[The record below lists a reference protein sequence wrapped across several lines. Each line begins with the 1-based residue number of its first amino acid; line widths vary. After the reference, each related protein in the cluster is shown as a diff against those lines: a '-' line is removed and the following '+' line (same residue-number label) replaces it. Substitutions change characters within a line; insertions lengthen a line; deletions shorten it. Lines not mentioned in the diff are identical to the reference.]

1 MRKFKRVLTACIL
14 ASAFV
19 IPSIPSIAPDTSV
32 VYADESIDE
41 IKEKNAEREK
51 KKKEAENKLANLES
65 EADDIRGVI
74 SELDEEINQY
84 QGTIDDLT
92 AKRNALQAKASITK
106 SELQIALIAKENQYD
121 RMKER
126 IAYSYENGDI
136 HIMDALI
143 ALDDFSNVIN
153 QSEYVE
159 QVSDYDQKQLTDLI
173 AISKE
178 VSKKEKQLQKEL
190 NEVEKVKEDTE
201 AEQDAL
207 KIMQEGKREK
217 LNEYGSLISDTEGE
231 ISEYDA
237 LIEEGKKNFAEKVHI
252 ELDLAKALSGAY
264 IVIESMTEEP
274 KAKIGM
280 YNAMKDLLD
289 EDTILCTNSSTLLP
303 SMFAQYTGRP
313 EKYCALHFANTIWKN
328 NTGEVMGHPGTDPAI
343 YQKVVEFA
351 AAIGM
356 VPLQL
361 HKEQPGYILNSMLV
375 PFLSA
380 AQALWANGVADP
392 ETIDLTWRLATSAPA
407 GPFQILDIV
416 GQMKPAA
423 QVEGTL
429 ENRMGKLLKEKI
441 DRGETGVNAGKGFYD
456 YTKK

>member
-1 MRKFKRVLTACIL
+1 MENRKVVIAGGGVLGTQIGLICAYHGFDTTFWLRSESSIGRTTPKIERY
-14 ASAFV
+14 SA
-19 IPSIPSIAPDTSV
+19 
-32 VYADESIDE
+32 
-41 IKEKNAEREK
+41 
-51 KKKEAENKLANLES
+51 LMLE
-65 EADDIRGVI
+65 
-74 SELDEEINQY
+74 
-84 QGTIDDLT
+84 DL
-92 AKRNALQAKASITK
+92 AKAK
-106 SELQIALIAKENQYD
+106 ALIGNPIGGMLYP
-121 RMKER
+121 R
-126 IAYSYENGDI
+126 G
-136 HIMDALI
+136 LI
-143 ALDDFSNVIN
+143 RSWQGITA
-153 QSEYVE
+153 E
-159 QVSDYDQKQLTDLI
+159 
-173 AISKE
+173 AI
-178 VSKKEKQLQKEL
+178 
-190 NEVEKVKEDTE
+190 
-201 AEQDAL
+201 
-207 KIMQEGKREK
+207 
-217 LNEYGSLISDTEGE
+217 
-231 ISEYDA
+231 DA

-416 GQMKPAA
+416 GLETAYNINQMKPAA
-423 QVEGTL
+423 QQEGTL

>member
-1 MRKFKRVLTACIL
+1 MENRKVVIAGGGVLGTQIGLICAYHGFDTTFWLRSESSIGRTTPKIERY
-14 ASAFV
+14 SA
-19 IPSIPSIAPDTSV
+19 
-32 VYADESIDE
+32 
-41 IKEKNAEREK
+41 
-51 KKKEAENKLANLES
+51 LMLE
-65 EADDIRGVI
+65 
-74 SELDEEINQY
+74 
-84 QGTIDDLT
+84 DL
-92 AKRNALQAKASITK
+92 AKAK
-106 SELQIALIAKENQYD
+106 ALIGNPIGGMLYP
-121 RMKER
+121 R
-126 IAYSYENGDI
+126 G
-136 HIMDALI
+136 LI
-143 ALDDFSNVIN
+143 RSWQGITA
-153 QSEYVE
+153 E
-159 QVSDYDQKQLTDLI
+159 
-173 AISKE
+173 AI
-178 VSKKEKQLQKEL
+178 
-190 NEVEKVKEDTE
+190 DT
-201 AEQDAL
+201 
-207 KIMQEGKREK
+207 
-217 LNEYGSLISDTEGE
+217 
-231 ISEYDA
+231 

-280 YNAMKDLLD
+280 YEAMRDLLD

-303 SMFAQYTGRP
+303 SMFAEYTGRP
-313 EKYCALHFANTIWKN
+313 AKYCALHFANTIWKN

-416 GQMKPAA
+416 GLETAYNINQMKPAA
-423 QVEGTL
+423 QQEGTL

-456 YTKK
+456 YSKK